1 MDESILTYNLRTRI
15 SPDKE
20 FSQKYRKSSFILD
33 VPAKH
38 TDKIFQKRFTKTL
51 DLVRFMPILPIL
63 GNNIAFSYLDPPPLL
78 NKGVE
83 GEGSRTFKKL
93 SHLGGVPKIL
103 LERGDNPKKGGGG
116 LPFFFITLQFN
127 WIYCVWGEKVN
138 LGLLNFDSSVF
149 SVNHARLSSKSLKY

>member
-15 SPDKE
+15 SPDTE

-63 GNNIAFSYLDPPPLL
+63 GNNIAFSYLDPPPPLL

-93 SHLGGVPKIL
+93 SHLGGGTKNFA
-103 LERGDNPKKGGGG
+103 RKGG
-116 LPFFFITLQFN
+116 
-127 WIYCVWGEKVN
+127 
-138 LGLLNFDSSVF
+138 
-149 SVNHARLSSKSLKY
+149 

>member
-15 SPDKE
+15 SPDTE

-63 GNNIAFSYLDPPPLL
+63 GNNIAFSYLDPPPSPLL

-116 LPFFFITLQFN
+116 GCHFF
-127 WIYCVWGEKVN
+127 
-138 LGLLNFDSSVF
+138 LLLYSSIEFTVCG
-149 SVNHARLSSKSLKY
+149 VKK

>member
-15 SPDKE
+15 SPDTE

-63 GNNIAFSYLDPPPLL
+63 GNNIAFSYLDPPPSPLL

-103 LERGDNPKKGGGG
+103 LERGDNPKKGGGVAI
-116 LPFFFITLQFN
+116 FFYYFTVQLNLLCVGWKSKPWFIKF
-127 WIYCVWGEKVN
+127 W
-138 LGLLNFDSSVF
+138 FF
-149 SVNHARLSSKSLKY
+149 SFFS